1 MRSDLYWRRAAYSDV
16 VGLDL
21 SGRMCLEQIRFEQ
34 IRFGQTSV
42 NAVGIRSLG
51 RAIEIFVI
59 ESTAAEPKVPKGN
72 RFRRN

>member
-21 SGRMCLEQIRFEQ
+21 SGRMCLEQIRFE
-34 IRFGQTSV
+34 QTSV